1 MNAAARAARPTAQ
14 LAGEAAAQDPRP
26 SEASKARRPDRRAA
40 RTIDKIMAAA
50 QEAML
55 DYGTSK
61 LSVSD
66 VCEKAG
72 VSRGTLYRYFSS
84 MDDVLQ
90 AVALRLRNDTD
101 EELRQALEQ
110 HTDPTSRFAA
120 FLEFTASNR
129 ETSRAARFLHVEPD
143 FVLRY
148 FDNNFSHFMKRVDG
162 ALGSVYD
169 AWEEALGHSLDRDA
183 INEMMVRFALSETLI
198 PASSDKAPLPIR
210 LRALVDMV
218 LRAHLTPKKP

>member
-1 MNAAARAARPTAQ
+1 MTAAPRAARPKAA
-14 LAGEAAAQDPRP
+14 LAGEAPAQDPQTGADAP
-26 SEASKARRPDRRAA
+26 KARRPDRRAA
-40 RTIDKIMAAA
+40 RTIDKIIGAA

-61 LSVSD
+61 LSVSE

-84 MDDVLQ
+84 MEDVLQ

-101 EELRQALEQ
+101 EELRHALEP
-110 HTDPTSRFAA
+110 HTDPSARFSA
-120 FLEFTASNR
+120 FLDYTASNR
-129 ETSRAARFLHVEPD
+129 ETSRAAHFLHVEPE

-148 FDNNFSHFMKRVDG
+148 YEDNFGHFVGRVDE
-162 ALGSVYD
+162 ALAPVYD
-169 AWEEALGHSLDRDA
+169 AWEAALGHKLDRES

-198 PASSDKAPLPIR
+198 PVPAGKAPLTTR
-210 LRALVDMV
+210 LRAVVDMV
-218 LRAHLTPKKP
+218 LSARPAKP